1 MQTLTS
7 SGGISL
13 SDDQGDARVK
23 ARKRS
28 VASADRERIADWR
41 EGGSRDQ
48 RTVLIR
54 AALFRA
60 AMEVVGEV
68 GYEQASISRIT
79 QRAGVAQGTFYNHF
93 ESRQDILD
101 QLLPAVGREMVEH
114 VRLCA
119 RKGNSAFE
127 REELGFRAFFSFLK
141 KTPHFFRILNEAES
155 FAPKG
160 YREHL
165 QLVSDGYMRFLRHA
179 HKDGELPGFDE
190 RELEVV
196 ALVLMSARTYIAWR
210 YMHGEAGGDELP
222 DWVVQAYVKFTMFGL
237 HGRPMPGNAGLSNR

>member
-1 MQTLTS
+1 MTLGM
-7 SGGISL
+7 SGPIT
-13 SDDQGDARVK
+13 
-23 ARKRS
+23 
-28 VASADRERIADWR
+28 DWR
-41 EGGSRDQ
+41 EGASRDE
-48 RTVLIR
+48 RGALIR

-60 AMEVVGEV
+60 AMEVVGDV

-114 VRLCA
+114 VRVCA
-119 RKGNSAFE
+119 REGRTAFD
-127 REELGFRAFFSFLK
+127 REEMGFRAFFSFLK

-165 QLVSDGYMRFLRHA
+165 ELVSAGYIRFLRRA
-179 HKDGELPGFDE
+179 HEHGELPGYEE

-210 YMHGEAGGDELP
+210 YLQGGADQDDLP
-222 DWVVQAYVKFTMFGL
+222 DWVVKAYVKFAMYGL
-237 HGRPMPGNAGLSNR
+237 RASRLPGDPIRAGERR